1 MNFRIPTDRLGGLLA
16 GALLILSPVLPGCE
30 TDSYMDPSRT
40 GYFETTPTAI
50 PILNRIDVI
59 EQDSDAPEMTQPTPE
74 DLEPTPQEYRL
85 SPGDAVRVSIPR
97 LISADQ
103 TDISDRVVDQV
114 GAITLPIIG
123 RMIVKDRTIPE
134 VQKDIEVKLK
144 DVLENPKAFVEVVN
158 GRAFEYRVIGAVN
171 QPGMYAMEKPNITVL
186 DALAQAQGA
195 SPNTT
200 RILITRKLAPAAKT
214 AQPKSAEP
222 TQTAPQGESTT
233 PPRPTDA
240 AQPAVER
247 PASATSID
255 DLVREL
261 DQSMQDVG
269 AAGAKADPTP
279 PAEPQ
284 GGQPPASPEPP
295 AAEPAKPQARMG
307 MISPLLR
314 QAPPVDID
322 GLEPPSADRAGQAEP
337 AQADVAE
344 TADFIWDAA
353 SKQYIRVGSAA
364 RSEAPAAATEGS
376 AEIPGLATGDKA
388 RARAA
393 AREQQRKA
401 NLNRVIE
408 VDYNKLVRG
417 SAELNVIVKP
427 EDVLYCDTGE
437 VGVVYIG
444 GEISR
449 PGVYNLP
456 TSGKLTL
463 SRLVDA
469 AGGLSQIAI
478 PERVDLI
485 RRLAG
490 DREACVR
497 VNLAAIRNRAEPD
510 IFMRPDDHV
519 IIGTNFWATPLA
531 VIRNGFRM
539 TYGFGFLVDRNWG
552 NDIFGA
558 PPVNVVGQ

>member
-1 MNFRIPTDRLGGLLA
+1 
-16 GALLILSPVLPGCE
+16 
-30 TDSYMDPSRT
+30 MDPSRT

-97 LISADQ
+97 LISAEQ

-171 QPGMYAMEKPNITVL
+171 QPGMYAMDKPNITVL

-200 RILITRKLAPAAKT
+200 RILITRKIVPAAKT
-214 AQPKSAEP
+214 AQPKPAESTP
-222 TQTAPQGESTT
+222 TAPQGGPAASVSPAETT
-233 PPRPTDA
+233 PPVVEKGA
-240 AQPAVER
+240 AGTTTEDLARAMEDVE
-247 PASATSID
+247 
-255 DLVREL
+255 
-261 DQSMQDVG
+261 
-269 AAGAKADPTP
+269 AAGAKAEEVP
-279 PAEPQ
+279 PAEPK
-284 GGQPPASPEPP
+284 GAQPPASPEPP
-295 AAEPAKPQARMG
+295 PAEPTKPQARMG

-337 AQADVAE
+337 AQTGGSE

-376 AEIPGLATGDKA
+376 SEMPGLATGDKA

-417 SAELNVIVKP
+417 AAELNVVVKP

>member
-1 MNFRIPTDRLGGLLA
+1 MNFRIPSDRFGALLV
-16 GALLILSPVLPGCE
+16 GALLILSPILPGCE

-85 SPGDAVRVSIPR
+85 SPGDAVRISIPR
-97 LISADQ
+97 LIAADQ
-103 TDISDRVVDQV
+103 TDVSDRVVDQV

-134 VQKDIEVKLK
+134 VQKDIEGKLK
-144 DVLENPKAFVEVVN
+144 EVLENPKAFVEVVN

-171 QPGMYAMEKPNITVL
+171 QPGMYAMDKPSITVL

-200 RILITRKLAPAAKT
+200 RILITRKIVSSPKT
-214 AQPKSAEP
+214 AQPKPAEP
-222 TQTAPQGESTT
+222 TDVVPQGGSAAPPSIKPPEVPQPSAKKQATGTT
-233 PPRPTDA
+233 T
-240 AQPAVER
+240 E
-247 PASATSID
+247 
-255 DLVREL
+255 DLARDMEA
-261 DQSMQDVG
+261 VG
-269 AAGAKADPTP
+269 AAGEKADEAP
-279 PAEPQ
+279 PVEPQ
-284 GGQPPASPEPP
+284 GGQSPVPPGPPAVEPS
-295 AAEPAKPQARMG
+295 KPQARMG
-307 MISPLLR
+307 MLSPLLR

-322 GLEPPSADRAGQAEP
+322 GLEPPSAERSGESES
-337 AQADVAE
+337 AQTGGAE
-344 TADFIWDAA
+344 TVDFIWDAA
-353 SKQYIRVGSAA
+353 SKQYVRVGGSA
-364 RSEAPAAATEGS
+364 RSEAPTPTADASGEM
-376 AEIPGLATGDKA
+376 PGLATGDKA

-417 SAELNVIVKP
+417 SAELNVVIKP

>member
-1 MNFRIPTDRLGGLLA
+1 MNFRNPTDRIGPLLA
-16 GALLILSPVLPGCE
+16 TALMILSPILPGCE
-30 TDSYMDPSRT
+30 TDSYIDPSRT

-50 PILNRIDVI
+50 PILSRIDVI

-74 DLEPTPQEYRL
+74 DLEVVAQEYRL
-85 SPGDAVRVSIPR
+85 SPGDAIRVSIPR
-97 LISADQ
+97 LVSADS
-103 TDISDRVVDQV
+103 TDVADRVVDQV
-114 GAITLPIIG
+114 GFITLPIIG
-123 RMIVKDRTIPE
+123 RLNVKDKTIRE
-134 VQKDIEVKLK
+134 AQELIKSELK
-144 DVLENPKAFVEVVN
+144 SVLENPAAFVEVVR
-158 GRAFEYRVIGAVN
+158 GRAFEYRVLGAV
-171 QPGMYAMEKPNITVL
+171 QRPGIMAMNKPGITVL
-186 DALAQAQGA
+186 DALAEAEGA
-195 SPNTT
+195 SPSTT
-200 RILITRKLAPAAKT
+200 RILITRKNAVAAKT
-214 AQPKSAEP
+214 DQPKPTEQPATTEPSAEAG
-222 TQTAPQGESTT
+222 TATPKPAEAPKTEAAPASPRPSPADLAKDLDDVDSAGAATEET
-233 PPRPTDA
+233 PP
-240 AQPAVER
+240 
-247 PASATSID
+247 SAT
-255 DLVREL
+255 
-261 DQSMQDVG
+261 G
-269 AAGAKADPTP
+269 APTPVPADPNQPP
-279 PAEPQ
+279 PAEP
-284 GGQPPASPEPP
+284 
-295 AAEPAKPQARMG
+295 AKSTPQMG
-307 MISPLLR
+307 MLSSLLR

-322 GLEPPSADRAGQAEP
+322 GLEPPSAENSGQA
-337 AQADVAE
+337 
-344 TADFIWDAA
+344 TAVQPEASEMGDFIWDAA
-353 SKQYIRVGSAA
+353 SKSFVRVGGAA
-364 RSEAPAAATEGS
+364 RVDATAPVAEGS
-376 AEIPGLATGDKA
+376 SDMPGLATGDKA

-393 AREQQRKA
+393 NRDKQRSVNA
-401 NLNRVIE
+401 NRVIE
-408 VDYNKLVRG
+408 VDYTKLVRG
-417 SAELNVIVKP
+417 ASSLNVIIRP
-427 EDVLYCDTGE
+427 DDVIYCDTGE

-485 RRLAG
+485 RRLNG